1 MSMGELSGKTAVVTG
16 GASGVGFAICQRF
29 GREGMNIV
37 VADIEQGALDRAVG
51 QLGSEGIRAKGV
63 VTDVTDEQ
71 SVRNLCEQAYD
82 TFSQVDMLFNNAGVG
97 VKEADRKIWEL
108 TANDWSWGY
117 SVNVMGIANGVRA
130 FVPKMLEVGKPCHI
144 INTTSFNGACISFP
158 TTPIYASSK
167 AAVTSLTEVLYAQ
180 LAKVAPDI
188 KVHLLFPGPHM
199 VNTQILASQRNRQD
213 KFKDDNKVEDYLT
226 MEDLKKSALGANAE
240 FKLTEPEEVAESCY
254 EGVMAGQFWIRP
266 YLEEHQAMISGRTE
280 SVLKNENPAV
290 M

>member
-1 MSMGELSGKTAVVTG
+1 MTRVLITRAEPDASEFAAACRSRGLEPVLSPVM
-16 GASGVGFAICQRF
+16 R
-29 GREGMNIV
+29 
-37 VADIEQGALDRAVG
+37 IEIEKIEPDLSDVGALAFT
-51 QLGSEGIRAKGV
+51 S
-63 VTDVTDEQ
+63 
-71 SVRNLCEQAYD
+71 
-82 TFSQVDMLFNNAGVG
+82 
-97 VKEADRKIWEL
+97 
-108 TANDWSWGY
+108 
-117 SVNVMGIANGVRA
+117 ANGVRA

-254 EGVMAGQFWIRP
+254 EGVMASQFWIRP